1 MCRAVLEI
9 QRYKKGPSHHPE
21 INTVLK
27 KQLNFWSSDV
37 LNSKMGIILKK
48 KKCEPKD
55 QVSEGDDTTASVLF
69 NELVQECQKDD
80 GTFLMA

>member
-1 MCRAVLEI
+1 MIKASHVQGYFRNTKEQKRAI
-9 QRYKKGPSHHPE
+9 TPSRNKHCF
-21 INTVLK
+21 K

-69 NELVQECQKDD
+69 NELV
-80 GTFLMA
+80 